1 MSKIN
6 ANQKER
12 NPYRKKLQKWEEEI
26 AEIEIFVS
34 NLPNLTWF
42 NIVPITL
49 YKRCTSSDKDELYEK
64 IEKLENIKSG
74 LRKMTETLSL
84 TMADDTSN
92 PDLSEYLAQIVDIR
106 LKTSQLIREIS
117 QKDPQKFLQ
126 SMVNDESE

>member
-42 NIVPITL
+42 NVVPIAL
-49 YKRCTSSDKDELYEK
+49 YKRCTSSDKDELYQK

-84 TMADDTSN
+84 TMADDPSN